1 MLGERLRITWIVERS
16 FCRIAKVKHE
26 QYKLKAAIKFGCSL
40 FDLPQI
46 PFLPQGFVLQWL
58 HGNRRGYPRISAVL
72 CAILEDTRGDSLKLI
87 KWMAAVLLTGALL
100 LGCAQDK
107 GADPAFT
114 PPSVENNQAV
124 DVDKIQLLQL
134 EEPKSGDTIATI
146 ETTQGSFEVVLYP
159 QRAPKAVE
167 NFTAH
172 VNEGYYNGLKIF
184 EIVKDNRIQT
194 GDPNNDGTGGDSIWG
209 GPFEDEFGY
218 DLWHFTGAVC
228 MVSTGAD
235 SNRSQFYVV
244 CSGAVP
250 EETVTQMEEAKYP
263 QKVIDAYK
271 EKGGAPW
278 HDSKTTVFGQVVGG
292 MDVVQKICNL
302 PQVENTPK
310 EDVIVT
316 NITLRTVE

>member
-1 MLGERLRITWIVERS
+1 MKT
-16 FCRIAKVKHE
+16 
-26 QYKLKAAIKFGCSL
+26 LKI
-40 FDLPQI
+40 
-46 PFLPQGFVLQWL
+46 FLPL
-58 HGNRRGYPRISAVL
+58 
-72 CAILEDTRGDSLKLI
+72 LI
-87 KWMAAVLLTGALL
+87 AGVLL
-100 LGCAQDK
+100 LGCSQEK
-107 GADPAFT
+107 GNDPAFI
-114 PPSVENNQAV
+114 PPSVENNQTV
-124 DVDKIQLLQL
+124 DVDKIHLFQL

-146 ETTQGSFEVVLYP
+146 ETTQGAFEVVLYP

-167 NFTAH
+167 NFTTH
-172 VNEGYYNGLKIF
+172 VTEGYYNGLKIF
-184 EIVKDNRIQT
+184 QVVRNNRIQT

-244 CSGAVP
+244 CSGELP
-250 EETVTQMEEAKYP
+250 QETIRQMEEAKYP

-271 EKGGAPW
+271 EKGGTPW
-278 HDSKTTVFGQVVGG
+278 HDSKTTVFGQVVSG

-302 PQVENTPK
+302 PQTENVPQ